1 MKIRIYSAGDD
12 EIRVE
17 GDIEAEGC
25 ARFEKRG
32 YVVLDTG
39 DVFGV
44 GPGPEVAHIEISGRC
59 AVERSVERSVDSSR
73 LKISFRDVVVQ
84 GPFNAVSVYQS
95 WPVDDEELK
104 DLLEEAI
111 ERATVRGR
119 FNLSRNKLITALLAI
134 AEKPVVGIKPEPAQE
149 VT

>member
-44 GPGPEVAHIEISGRC
+44 GPRGSISHIAWSGDCTARWE
-59 AVERSVERSVDSSR
+59 AVTPGSTKADFFVE
-73 LKISFRDVVVQ
+73 
-84 GPFNAVSVYQS
+84 GPFSALRIYQS

-104 DLLEEAI
+104 DLLEEVI
-111 ERATVRGR
+111 EEATVRGR
-119 FNLSRNKLITALLAI
+119 LNLSRDKLIAAI
-134 AEKPVVGIKPEPAQE
+134 GIISDHPMVGLTKVKP
-149 VT
+149 

>member
-25 ARFEKRG
+25 ARFQTVG
-32 YVVLDTG
+32 YVALDTG

-44 GPGPEVAHIEISGRC
+44 GPSGSISHIVVSGACVARWEQLSPPASKAGFF
-59 AVERSVERSVDSSR
+59 VE
-73 LKISFRDVVVQ
+73 
-84 GPFNAVSVYQS
+84 GPFGACSVYQS

-119 FNLSRNKLITALLAI
+119 FNLSRDKLITALLAI
-134 AEKPVVGIKPEPAQE
+134 AEKPVVGIKHSF
-149 VT
+149 